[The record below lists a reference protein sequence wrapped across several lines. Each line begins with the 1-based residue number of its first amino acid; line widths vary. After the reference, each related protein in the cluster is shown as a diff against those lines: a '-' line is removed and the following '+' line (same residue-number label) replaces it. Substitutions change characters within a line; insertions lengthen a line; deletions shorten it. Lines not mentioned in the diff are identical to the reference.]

1 MPLVDGVDFAS
12 LDRPV
17 LPVMSG
23 YGREGED
30 FILEGGDVRAL
41 TSGGRPGGGPSSN
54 PVSSD
59 PRLAGLTAAQ
69 NKAGRNG

>member
-30 FILEGGDVRAL
+30 FILEGGDVRSMVN
-41 TSGGRPGGGPSSN
+41 SGRGGGPASS
-54 PVSSD
+54 PAATD
-59 PRLAGLTAAQ
+59 PRMAALTAQQQRAR
-69 NKAGRNG
+69 G